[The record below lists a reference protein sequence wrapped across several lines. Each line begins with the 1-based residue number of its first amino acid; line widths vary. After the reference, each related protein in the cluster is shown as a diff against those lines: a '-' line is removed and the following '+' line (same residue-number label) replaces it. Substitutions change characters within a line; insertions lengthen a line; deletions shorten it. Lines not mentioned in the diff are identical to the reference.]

1 MSSEAT
7 ERRGQLTAVLT
18 ERNVDPDPFRQF
30 QKWYA
35 IAEQAELVAEP
46 NAMVLATATRD
57 GVPSAR
63 VVLMRGMDERGFV
76 FFTDYRSRKGS
87 ELTENPRAALVWHW
101 AELERQVRAIGTV
114 ETVSAVESDAYFR
127 TRPVGS
133 RKGAWAS
140 HQSQV
145 IAGRE
150 VLDRAVAEVER
161 QYPAGKEIPRPEYWG
176 GFRVVPVEIEFW
188 QGRPS
193 RLHDRVRYRRRSTD
207 ENAPWTIERLS
218 P

>member
-7 ERRGQLTAVLT
+7 ERRETLVATLT

-35 IAEQAELVAEP
+35 MADQAELVAEP
-46 NAMVLATATRD
+46 NAMILATATAE

-63 VVLMRGMDERGFV
+63 VVLMRGLDERGFV
-76 FFTDYRSRKGS
+76 FFTDYRSRKGA
-87 ELTENPRAALVWHW
+87 ELQANPRAALVWHW
-101 AELERQVRAIGTV
+101 AELERQVRATGIV
-114 ETVSAVESDAYFR
+114 QTVSAAESDAYFR

-145 IAGRE
+145 IASRE
-150 VLDRAVAEVER
+150 VLDRTVAEIER
-161 QYPAGKEIPRPEYWG
+161 RFPAGKDVPRPEYWG
-176 GFRVVPVEIEFW
+176 GFRVLPIEIEFW

-193 RLHDRVRYRRRSTD
+193 RLHDRVHYRRDSID
-207 ENAPWTIERLS
+207 APWIIERLS